1 MQDKN
6 QIAEQQKSF
15 IEKTVNAV
23 KTFISSLDKTH
34 IQTVLLAGSTARGD
48 FFPGEYGGMVDL
60 IVMRRKNSR
69 ATAEDIFGA
78 NQEPFIPYHCIKIA
92 EGAAKKDDLWLE
104 IDFRDAVTL
113 ENFEKLEEPR
123 KFSIL
128 EGKILYDD
136 SDAYKSELAKIL
148 ELQKTETA
156 RLFDGAMGYIN
167 YLLGDYKT
175 DRWYRRGAF
184 VQLHENLNTAIR
196 AAVKCLYYINRSYQ
210 PAEDRFFYYSYTLQ
224 KLPDNY
230 EKLMTELAKQ
240 QIDSCEDYLRR
251 EKLFK
256 ENFLKYLETFSFQQ
270 A

>member
-136 SDAYKSELAKIL
+136 GDAYKSELAKIL

-175 DRWYRRGAF
+175 DRWYRRGIRSAARKPEYRNSRRRKMPLLYKPQLPACRRPVFLLF
-184 VQLHENLNTAIR
+184 VYAAKPARQLRKTDDRACKTA
-196 AAVKCLYYINRSYQ
+196 
-210 PAEDRFFYYSYTLQ
+210 D
-224 KLPDNY
+224 
-230 EKLMTELAKQ
+230 
-240 QIDSCEDYLRR
+240 
-251 EKLFK
+251 
-256 ENFLKYLETFSFQQ
+256 
-270 A
+270 